1 MVCMVPVSASKKSQ
15 STPYGGTVFL
25 ACLMYFLCQ
34 MAGFLLIIAAT
45 AELDCQST
53 DCLKAGARTNVMF
66 VYSKMCRF
74 FFATSCNIKFLSLCG
89 RSGTGDA
96 TIAEQS
102 AAADPARKWKVSNLQ
117 GRVVWIDSDLEVFPF
132 LSRLRFCS
140 IMKKNHYP

>member
-1 MVCMVPVSASKKSQ
+1 
-15 STPYGGTVFL
+15 
-25 ACLMYFLCQ
+25 MYFLCQ

-53 DCLKAGARTNVMF
+53 DCLKAGARTCVFQKFQNM
-66 VYSKMCRF
+66 KF
-74 FFATSCNIKFLSLCG
+74 FLAISCNIKFLSLCG

-117 GRVVWIDSDLEVFPF
+117 GRVVWIDSDLEVLPF
-132 LSRLRFCS
+132 LSRLRLCS